1 MDKNEILNQLT
12 IIFKKIFENDAVI
25 LQMDTTANDVDGWDS
40 LTHTSMIV
48 EVEKHFSV
56 KFKLKEVFSKSQN
69 GIQFLYISGFLHSF
83 CFRLFRDERKI
94 AALVVTRRFH
104 CLLCFLQS

>member
-56 KFKLKEVFSKSQN
+56 KFKLKEVLSFKNVGDMVNMIHSK
-69 GIQFLYISGFLHSF
+69 LHS
-83 CFRLFRDERKI
+83 
-94 AALVVTRRFH
+94 V
-104 CLLCFLQS
+104 

>member
-48 EVEKHFSV
+48 EVEKHFNV
-56 KFKLKEVFSKSQN
+56 KFKLKEVLSFKNVGDMRNMIHSK
-69 GIQFLYISGFLHSF
+69 LHS
-83 CFRLFRDERKI
+83 
-94 AALVVTRRFH
+94 V
-104 CLLCFLQS
+104 

>member
-12 IIFKKIFENDAVI
+12 IIFKNIFENDAVI

-56 KFKLKEVFSKSQN
+56 KFKLKEVLSFKNVGDMVNMIHSK
-69 GIQFLYISGFLHSF
+69 LHS
-83 CFRLFRDERKI
+83 
-94 AALVVTRRFH
+94 V
-104 CLLCFLQS
+104 